1 MKADAVMRATV
12 ADMPLPA
19 LPGPAFTTPP
29 PVPEARVAVVTTAG
43 LMRHGEAAWDHDDP
57 SFRTFHRD
65 ERDLMIGHV
74 SMSFD
79 RSGAILDRNVVVPI
93 DRLSEMAS
101 AGLIGSVADRHLSFM
116 GALRA
121 MDLLTTVVN
130 DSGRVAAE
138 ALRADDVDVVLI
150 TPMCPGCSRTV
161 TVLGHVLENEGLAT
175 VVLASNPA
183 ITERARPP
191 RALLCDFPLGRPL
204 GRPMDPAFQRRVLA
218 KAFAL
223 LDRKQGPVLERFPEV
238 IEDEADVPMGC
249 PLPGRCDP
257 DVPAAVDEARALR
270 PAWERTRDAQSNS
283 HVGRRVDA
291 DAVPAAI
298 ERFLRVSRGTP
309 WKQIFTDADELFQTA
324 ADVRVY
330 YEEAALGLASG
341 VPAARASEAWFYQ
354 RTQTGQLFRDVVGVL
369 QRTGQEDDLGLAG
382 VFYLVPLSQYDG
394 DRVNPPWEAGMAPN
408 RR

>member
-1 MKADAVMRATV
+1 MTADAVMRATV
-12 ADMPLPA
+12 ADMPLPD
-19 LPGPAFTTPP
+19 LPPPAFTAPP
-29 PVPEARVAVVTTAG
+29 PLQEARVAVVTTAG
-43 LMRHGEAAWDHDDP
+43 LMRHGEAAWGHDDP

-65 ERDLMIGHV
+65 ERDLMVGHV

-79 RSGAILDRNVVVPI
+79 RSGAIVDRNVVVPI
-93 DRLSEMAS
+93 DRLSEMAA

-121 MDLLTTVVN
+121 MDLLTTLVN
-130 DSGRVAAE
+130 DSGPAAAE
-138 ALRADDVDVVLI
+138 VLRADDVDVVLI

-161 TVLGHVLENEGLAT
+161 TVLGHVLEAEGLAT

-183 ITERARPP
+183 VTERARPP

-204 GRPMDPAFQRRVLA
+204 GRPNDPLFQRRVLTE
-218 KAFAL
+218 AFAL
-223 LDRKQGPVLERFPEV
+223 LDRAEGPVLERFPDV
-238 IEDEADVPMGC
+238 IEDEADVPMSC

-257 DVPAAVDEARALR
+257 DLPAAVDEARALR
-270 PAWERTRDAQSNS
+270 PAWERTRAAQSNS
-283 HVGRRVDA
+283 QVGRRVDA
-291 DAVPAAI
+291 EAVPAAI
-298 ERFLRVSRGTP
+298 ERFLRVSSGTP
-309 WKQIFTDADELFQTA
+309 WKEVFTDPDDLFQTA

-330 YEEAALGLASG
+330 YEEAALGLASE

-354 RTQTGQLFRDVVGVL
+354 RTQTGKLFRDVVGVL
-369 QRTGQEDDLGLAG
+369 QQTGQDANVGLAG

-394 DRVNPPWEAGMAPN
+394 DRVNPPWEAGIATH